1 MSRGDLSE
9 VIAWVISVCEVGES
23 GRKELNRK
31 PPPSRTALLIM
42 NVLKENPDKKKSDF
56 VNSTLL

>member
-42 NVLKENPDKKKSDF
+42 NVLKENPD
-56 VNSTLL
+56 